1 MPIIVTR
8 LFIQAPAAACFDL
21 ARSIDIH
28 MASTAHTQERAVG
41 GRTSGLIKLGE
52 SVTWE
57 AVHFGIRQRLTASI
71 TAFERPY
78 RFVDEM
84 VSGAFKSFWHE
95 HRFEESS
102 EGTWMT
108 DTFAYTSPL
117 GPLGRLA
124 DRLFLRAYMEELL
137 TRRNQYMKQCA
148 ESAKGE
154 WSDDHG

>member
-1 MPIIVTR
+1 MPTIVTK
-8 LFIQAPAAACFDL
+8 LFIQAPAAVCFDL

-41 GRTSGLIKLGE
+41 GRTSGLIELGE

-57 AVHFGIRQRLTASI
+57 AVHFGVRQRLTAGI
-71 TAFERPY
+71 TAYDRPY

-95 HRFEESS
+95 HRFEESAG
-102 EGTWMT
+102 GTWMT
-108 DTFAYTSPL
+108 DTFDYTSPL

-124 DRLFLRAYMEELL
+124 DRLFLRAYMEDLL
-137 TRRNQYMKQCA
+137 TRRYQYIKQCA

-154 WSDDHG
+154 SEE